1 MLSLK
6 CIECL
11 SRFVFF
17 VFFCLQLKN
26 MPSAESIN
34 LCSYNFDDLLLSDDA
49 TVLAAARIFYDC
61 GFVDRYRINQKVC
74 ISS

>member
-1 MLSLK
+1 
-6 CIECL
+6 
-11 SRFVFF
+11 
-17 VFFCLQLKN
+17 

-74 ISS
+74 VSS